1 MTKIIDLVSNV
12 LIISYRLDN
21 KHKQKY
27 GLFPKFSFAVVG
39 LCEVDLKIHIYLT
52 RSNQLIK

>member
-1 MTKIIDLVSNV
+1 MPKMIDLESTG
-12 LIISYRLDN
+12 LRISYRLYN